1 MKILVLMPLDERY
14 TYLAAAIYKNL
25 PKDVQEHTLCMPA
38 FMDYM
43 VYVKLCPNWEY
54 ALFDTILTAEKVYK
68 ATDKEDL
75 IILGNVGADCEFDA
89 VFNFQDNDED
99 LPYEDKFLEKMQ
111 KLAEGEHNL
120 EVLVNNVHKA
130 EESKMAL
137 HNCKATADF
146 LTNYLKTDPKLDD
159 IKKEYEIKSKMLE
172 EDKNDDGNY
181 QA

>member
-1 MKILVLMPLDERY
+1 MPLDERY

-111 KLAEGEHNL
+111 KLAEGEHN
-120 EVLVNNVHKA
+120 
-130 EESKMAL
+130 
-137 HNCKATADF
+137 
-146 LTNYLKTDPKLDD
+146 
-159 IKKEYEIKSKMLE
+159 
-172 EDKNDDGNY
+172 
-181 QA
+181 